1 MQTISTAFDRAMR
14 KARGDAATP
23 DLVQDAQGYSKKR
36 QQVVPFFDYDP
47 EIFFPLLDDAR
58 LMDIFEELLGKD
70 FIFTL
75 SEGIIHAGGS
85 GWHTDAVAPDGLF
98 TMRAAL
104 YLDPLGPEDG
114 CLRVIPGSH
123 CTEYREKLQQ
133 TIGLLGTKP
142 EAIPG
147 RYPIANEPGDVLFMN
162 HKIFHG
168 ALSDNRGR
176 RAIHI
181 NCSQNATAER
191 NQTHFNWLLNFLEGE
206 TRGWGRFYSDRLIQT
221 AGPRRRRMM
230 ARAID
235 LGFGDSG
242 PNTHMQDLS

>member
-23 DLVQDAQGYSKKR
+23 ELVQDAQGYSKKR

-58 LMDIFEELLGKD
+58 FMDIFEELLGKD

-75 SEGIIHAGGS
+75 SEGIIHVGGS

-114 CLRVIPGSH
+114 CLSVIPGSH

-133 TIGLLGTKP
+133 TIGVLGTKP

-147 RYPIANEPGDVLFMN
+147 RYPIENEPGDVLFMN

-168 ALSDNRGR
+168 ALNRGR

-206 TRGWGRFYSDRLIQT
+206 TRGWGRFYSDRLIHT
-221 AGPRRRRMM
+221 AGARRRRMM

-235 LGFGDSG
+235 PGFGKSG